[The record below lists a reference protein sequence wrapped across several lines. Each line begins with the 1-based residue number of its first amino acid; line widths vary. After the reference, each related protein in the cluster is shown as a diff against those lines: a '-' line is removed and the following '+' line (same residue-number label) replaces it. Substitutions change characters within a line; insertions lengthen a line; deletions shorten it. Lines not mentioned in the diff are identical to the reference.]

1 MKQVVNYWVLKL
13 RTATL
18 IKILK
23 RSKGTMVGGITYIE
37 TSKPAELF
45 LRLLAK
51 LRMVTAPIHK
61 IKPRST
67 VAGPVLH
74 LSSVRNDK
82 GEIISLDV
90 YHHILALRAQITDH
104 FFHLFKSFYFV
115 KKQKKM
121 NTLYGYFS
129 LRVAK
134 DIAPAVYFA
143 NFARWK
149 GYKQD
154 TKKKSENVLFIP
166 ESDWSAM
173 VAADLENVVD
183 RVVIDKKD
191 KGLSWKIQVLTRLLP
206 VFFKLG
212 PRLCFRL
219 MKRDAA
225 GALAEISYQ
234 FPLEQNK
241 PNKVMVPYAM
251 GLFKDQRTDI
261 SYYHASDLG
270 PHQLLI
276 FVRSSGH
283 VPTAAELEWLT
294 ENQVSCVKDSSVTK
308 ALPGI
313 PMWSSSPTLKPIKR
327 EFYGLY
333 VKTAIQCVRTRKPH
347 SWWLLDRLWDM
358 GMEVCYWKDFFLG
371 NHIGMIVNL
380 SPSEYNF
387 IPCAAIADIGGIAVE
402 CERSIR
408 FDYCTY
414 IHNAPN
420 HINFI
425 SGPYSLTQIPEPS
438 FSLFT
443 IQTSSI
449 NVGDDH
455 IDIEGLAAIDSS
467 KFIAAV
473 FDETANDVFFG
484 DSIRQLYEAMLELL
498 KSDERFVLLIKTK
511 KPQILEKLEDIYKEV
526 IHFSEQGRCLYA
538 DWKVTATNAAIHADL
553 VVSVP
558 STAMFES
565 VLAGARTIVF
575 NPMRSG
581 SKIFYSNNGRSRRI
595 FEDPQTMLEA
605 IKRFADGNDDTI
617 GDCSDIALKV
627 DGFRDGQG
635 ARRVGNYLKWC
646 LEGLDAGIQQEEV
659 IREANQR
666 YTGQWGEDRITDRNS
681 FETQR
686 APEFYVEHSEE

>member
-1 MKQVVNYWVLKL
+1 
-13 RTATL
+13 
-18 IKILK
+18 LK
-23 RSKGTMVGGITYIE
+23 RSKGIVVGGITYIE
-37 TSKPAELF
+37 ATKPAGLF
-45 LRLLAK
+45 LRLLVK
-51 LRMVTAPIHK
+51 LRIVSAPVHK

-67 VAGPVLH
+67 VAGPVLY
-74 LSSVRNDK
+74 LSSIRNDK
-82 GEIISLDV
+82 GEVISLDV

-149 GYKQD
+149 GWEQD
-154 TKKKSENVLFIP
+154 TKESSANVLVIP
-166 ESDWSAM
+166 ESDWSTM

-183 RVVIDKKD
+183 RVVIDKRD
-191 KGLSWKIQVLTRLLP
+191 KSLFWKIKVLTRLLA
-206 VFFKLG
+206 VFSKLG

-219 MKRDAA
+219 LKRDAS
-225 GALAEISYQ
+225 GVLADLTYR

-241 PNKVMVPYAM
+241 PNQVMVPYAM

-270 PHQLLI
+270 PQQLLI
-276 FVRSSGH
+276 FVRSPGH

-294 ENQVSCVKDSSVTK
+294 ENRVSCVKDSSVTN

-313 PMWSSSPTLKPIKR
+313 PMWTSSPALKPIKR

-333 VKTAIQCVRTRKPH
+333 VKTAAQCVKNRKPH

-358 GMEVCYWKDFFLG
+358 GMEVAYWKDFFLG
-371 NHIGMIVNL
+371 NHIAVIVNL

-425 SGPYSLTQIPEPS
+425 SGTYSLTQIPEPS

-443 IQTSSI
+443 IQSSSI

-484 DSIRQLYEAMLELL
+484 DSIRQLYQAMLDLL

-511 KPQILEKLEDIYKEV
+511 KPQILEKLDHIYDEV
-526 IHFSEQGRCLYA
+526 IHYSERGRCLVT
-538 DWKVTATNAAIHADL
+538 DWKVTATNAAIHADV

-581 SKIFYSNNGRSRRI
+581 SKIFYSNNGLNRRI
-595 FEDPQTMLEA
+595 FEDPQTMLAA
-605 IKRFADGNDDTI
+605 IKRFAEGNDDTV
-617 GDCSDIALKV
+617 GDCRDIALKV

-646 LEGLDAGIQQEEV
+646 LEGLDAGIQQDEV
-659 IREANQR
+659 IQAANRR
-666 YTGQWGEDRITDRNS
+666 YSEQWGEDRITDRNS
-681 FETQR
+681 FETQC
-686 APEFYVEHSEE
+686 APAFYAENRKQ